1 MPRLIWS
8 SKPGS
13 ISTKLL
19 AINGHWQ
26 AEGVFWPPCR
36 TFFVKHAT
44 SPNPGL
50 TMLVTTAPILLSLLF
65 GLVAL
70 PTLAAAAIEG
80 DLQARMAAAP
90 ARPQPIILHFS
101 PSGRENSV
109 LPQRSVHRSERAAMI
124 RGLHQ
129 RSATVQQRTRQ
140 LLTEAGVSARELWM
154 VNALA
159 LEASPQLIARLAA
172 LPEVAEVRLDRIL
185 RLPVR
190 PAAEA
195 VSGVRAAAENWN
207 LEAIGAPALWSRG
220 LTGAGV
226 VVASVDSGVDL
237 AHNDLAAGWRGGSN
251 SWFDPNGQHATP
263 FDADGHG
270 TGTLGVILGRNS
282 GSGVAPG
289 ASWIAVKIFDDAGM
303 AFNSRIHEGF
313 QWLLDPDG
321 NPATDDAPDI
331 VNNSW
336 GFEDESGLCD
346 QASRVFQPDVQAL
359 KAAGIAVV
367 FAAGN
372 TGPASGSSVS
382 PGNYPESL
390 AVGAVNALLQVP
402 GFSARGP
409 SACDGRIYPDLVAPG
424 VAIQAPGL
432 TAGGLAPET
441 LQTVS
446 GTSFAAPHLTGVMA
460 LLLSDPARPAPPL
473 AELETALKRSATDLG
488 PSGADNAY
496 GNGLV
501 NALAAFNMLNQTPQL
516 AFVDPTPPA
525 NDRLVSFGHV
535 PPGSLAE
542 RTVELVNSG
551 GGQLTIVGV
560 DSSTLPA
567 SLSLVSNNCGV
578 LAAGE
583 RCALVLRFAPQ
594 ALGSVAATLAVSS
607 SDPAQ
612 GVQTL
617 QLEGVGNTLPS
628 PATLV
633 TPVAGATEVPTTVL
647 FGWNP
652 GADGDGDV
660 ISEVLVLARSAD
672 FFGASSFP
680 LAVAPA
686 ATAGVALAG
695 ACGLLGFGLLRRRP
709 LLAVGVLLAVV
720 LALSACGGGGGGGV
734 SPVPTASLRLTGLQP
749 GTTYFWKVQT
759 TDSRGGVSESA
770 PRQFTT
776 GF

>member
-1 MPRLIWS
+1 MLFA
-8 SKPGS
+8 
-13 ISTKLL
+13 L
-19 AINGHWQ
+19 
-26 AEGVFWPPCR
+26 C
-36 TFFVKHAT
+36 
-44 SPNPGL
+44 GL
-50 TMLVTTAPILLSLLF
+50 PKNAQ
-65 GLVAL
+65 
-70 PTLAAAAIEG
+70 AAIER
-80 DLQARMAAAP
+80 DLQASMAAAP
-90 ARPQPIILHFS
+90 EQKQKIILHFS
-101 PSGRENSV
+101 PPETANPVQLQSV
-109 LPQRSVHRSERAAMI
+109 IRRSERSAMI
-124 RGLHQ
+124 QALRQ
-129 RSATVQQRTRQ
+129 RSATAQQRARQ
-140 LLTEAGVSARELWM
+140 LLSANGVSPRELWM

-172 LPEVAEVRLDRIL
+172 LPEVAEVRLDRVL
-185 RLPVR
+185 RLPVQ

-195 VSGVRAAAENWN
+195 VSGVSPAAAHWN
-207 LEAIGAPALWSRG
+207 LEAIGAPALWARG

-237 AHNDLAAGWRGGSN
+237 AHADLAAGWRGGSN

-263 FDADGHG
+263 FDAEGHG
-270 TGTLGVILGRNS
+270 TGTLGVVLGRSS

-289 ASWIAVKIFDDAGM
+289 ASWIAVKIFDDLGT

-336 GFEDESGLCD
+336 GFEQDPGLCD
-346 QASRVFQPDVQAL
+346 QLAREFQPDVQAL

-372 TGPASGSSVS
+372 TGPLAGSSVS

-390 AVGAVNALLQVP
+390 AVGAVDSFLQVP

-424 VAIQAPGL
+424 VGIQAPDL
-432 TAGGLAPET
+432 TSGGLFPNA

-446 GTSFAAPHLTGVMA
+446 GTSFAAPHLAGVMA
-460 LLLSDPARPAPPL
+460 LLLSDPARPTPSL
-473 AELETALKRSATDLG
+473 AELESALKRSATDLG

-501 NALAAFNMLNQTPQL
+501 NALAAFNTLNQIPQL
-516 AFVDPTPPA
+516 AVFDPTPPA
-525 NDRLVSFGHV
+525 NDRLISFGHIG
-535 PPGSLAE
+535 PGSIAE

-551 GGQLTIVGV
+551 GGQLDIVGI

-567 SLSLVSNNCGV
+567 SLSLLSNSCSS
-578 LAAGE
+578 LLAGE

-594 ALGSVAATLAVSS
+594 ALGPVSATLAVSS
-607 SDPAQ
+607 TDPVQ

-617 QLEGVGNTLPS
+617 VLEGVGNTLPS

-633 TPVAGATEVPTTVL
+633 TPADGGAELTTTVL

-652 GADGDGDV
+652 GADVDGDL
-660 ISEVLVLARSAD
+660 ISEALLLARSAD
-672 FFGASSFP
+672 FSDAASFP
-680 LAVAPA
+680 LTAADGAP
-686 ATAGVALAG
+686 AGVAVAG
-695 ACGLLGFGLLRRRP
+695 VCGLLGFGLLRRHP
-709 LLAVGVLLAVV
+709 WLALVLLLGLGLS
-720 LALSACGGGGGGGV
+720 LAACGGAGGGGTLSGA
-734 SPVPTASLRLTGLQP
+734 ASLRLTELQP
-749 GTTYFWKVQT
+749 ATTYFWKVQT
-759 TDSRGGVSESA
+759 TDSRGGVAESVV
-770 PRQFTT
+770 RRFTT
-776 GF
+776 GS

>member
-1 MPRLIWS
+1 
-8 SKPGS
+8 
-13 ISTKLL
+13 
-19 AINGHWQ
+19 
-26 AEGVFWPPCR
+26 
-36 TFFVKHAT
+36 
-44 SPNPGL
+44 
-50 TMLVTTAPILLSLLF
+50 MLVTTTLLF
-65 GLVAL
+65 LSMLFGPFGLSSVAE
-70 PTLAAAAIEG
+70 AAIER
-80 DLQARMAAAP
+80 DLQASMSAAP
-90 ARPQPIILHFS
+90 ERRQPIILQFS
-101 PSGRENSV
+101 STESANSV
-109 LPQRSVHRSERAAMI
+109 QLQRTISRSERGAMI
-124 RGLHQ
+124 QALRQ
-129 RSATVQQRTRQ
+129 RSAAAQPRARKI
-140 LLTEAGVSARELWM
+140 LAESGVSPLDLWM

-172 LPEVAEVRLDRIL
+172 LPEVVEVRLDRIL

-195 VSGVRAAAENWN
+195 VSGVSPAAEHWN
-207 LEAIGAPALWSRG
+207 LAAIGAPALWAQG

-237 AHNDLAAGWRGGSN
+237 AHADLAAGWRGGSN
-251 SWFDPNGQHATP
+251 SWFDPNLQHPTP

-289 ASWIAVKIFDDAGM
+289 ASWIAVKIFNDAGM

-321 NPATDDAPDI
+321 DPATDDAPDI

-336 GFEDESGLCD
+336 GFEDDPGLCD
-346 QASRVFQPDVQAL
+346 QLAREFQADVQAL

-372 TGPASGSSVS
+372 TGPVAGSSVS

-390 AVGAVNALLQVP
+390 AVGAVNTLLQVP

-424 VAIQAPGL
+424 VGIQAPDL
-432 TAGGLAPET
+432 TADGLFPNA

-446 GTSFAAPHLTGVMA
+446 GTSFAAPHLAGVMA
-460 LLLSDPARPAPPL
+460 LLLSDPGRPAPPL
-473 AELETALKRSATDLG
+473 ADLEAALKASATDLG

-496 GNGLV
+496 GAGLV
-501 NALAAFNMLNQTPQL
+501 NALAAFNMLNQVPQL
-516 AFVDPTPPA
+516 AFFDPTPPA
-525 NDRLVSFGHV
+525 NDRLVAFGHV
-535 PPGSLAE
+535 PPGSLAD
-542 RTVELVNSG
+542 RTVELLNSG
-551 GGQLTIVGV
+551 GGQLDIVGV

-567 SLSLVSNNCGV
+567 SLSLVSNSCGT
-578 LAAGE
+578 LLAGE

-594 ALGSVAATLAVSS
+594 ELGSVAATLAVSS
-607 SDPAQ
+607 TDPVQ

-633 TPVAGATEVPTTVL
+633 TPVAGASEVTTTVL

-652 GADGDGDV
+652 GADVDGDL

-672 FFGASSFP
+672 FSGASSFP
-680 LAVAPA
+680 LAATVG

-695 ACGLLGFGLLRRRP
+695 ACGLFCFGLLRRQP
-709 LLAVGVLLAVV
+709 LVAVGLVLVIV
-720 LALSACGGGGGGGV
+720 LTLSACGGGGGG
-734 SPVPTASLRLTGLQP
+734 SALPASAVTLRVADLQP

-759 TDSRGGVSESA
+759 TDSRGGVSESSV
-770 PRQFTT
+770 RQFTT

>member
-1 MPRLIWS
+1 M
-8 SKPGS
+8 
-13 ISTKLL
+13 
-19 AINGHWQ
+19 Q
-26 AEGVFWPPCR
+26 
-36 TFFVKHAT
+36 
-44 SPNPGL
+44 
-50 TMLVTTAPILLSLLF
+50 VTTALILLSMLLGLF
-65 GLVAL
+65 GLPTVAG
-70 PTLAAAAIEG
+70 AAIEG

-90 ARPQPIILHFS
+90 EGTQRIILHFS
-101 PSGRENSV
+101 PADHENSV
-109 LPQRSVHRSERAAMI
+109 LPQRTVRRSERGAMI
-124 RGLHQ
+124 QALRQ
-129 RSATVQQRTRQ
+129 RSVKAQQRTRH
-140 LLTEAGVSARELWM
+140 LLTEAGVSSRELWM
-154 VNALA
+154 INALA

-172 LPEVAEVRLDRIL
+172 LPEVGEVRLDRMV
-185 RLPVR
+185 RLPAR

-195 VSGVRAAAENWN
+195 VSGVRPAADIWN
-207 LEAIGAPALWSRG
+207 LEAIDAPALWSRG

-237 AHNDLAAGWRGGSN
+237 AHADLAAGWRGGSN
-251 SWFDPNGQHATP
+251 SWFDPNGQHVTP

-270 TGTLGVILGRNS
+270 TGTLGVILGRSS

-303 AFNSRIHEGF
+303 AFNSRIHQGF

-336 GFEDESGLCD
+336 GFEEDSGLCD
-346 QASRVFQPDVQAL
+346 QAAREFQADVQAL

-372 TGPASGSSVS
+372 TGLTGPAEGSSVS

-390 AVGAVNALLQVP
+390 AVGAVNASLQVP
-402 GFSARGP
+402 VFSARGP

-424 VAIQAPGL
+424 VTIQAPDL
-432 TAGGLAPET
+432 TAGGLFPNA

-446 GTSFAAPHLTGVMA
+446 GTSFAAPHLAGVMA
-460 LLLSDPARPAPPL
+460 LLLSDPARPAPSL
-473 AELETALKRSATDLG
+473 LELETALKRSATDLG

-496 GNGLV
+496 GAGLI

-516 AFVDPTPPA
+516 GFIDPTPPA

-535 PPGSLAE
+535 PPGSVAE

-551 GGQLTIVGV
+551 GGQLNIIGV
-560 DSSTLPA
+560 DRSTLPA

-578 LAAGE
+578 LLAGE
-583 RCALVLRFAPQ
+583 RCALILRFAPQ
-594 ALGSVAATLAVSS
+594 QLGGVTASLAVSS
-607 SDPAQ
+607 TDPVQ

-617 QLEGVGNTLPS
+617 QIEGIGNTPPS

-633 TPVAGATEVPTTVL
+633 TPAAGATEATTTVV
-647 FGWNP
+647 FGWNQ
-652 GADGDGDV
+652 GADVDGDL
-660 ISEVLVLARSAD
+660 ISEVLILARSAD
-672 FFGASSFP
+672 FSEASSFP
-680 LAVAPA
+680 LAASA
-686 ATAGVALAG
+686 GATGGVALAG
-695 ACGLLGFGLLRRRP
+695 ACGLLGFGLLRRYP
-709 LLAVGVLLAVV
+709 LLAVGLLLAIM
-720 LALSACGGGGGGGV
+720 LSLCACGGGGGGG
-734 SPVPTASLRLTGLQP
+734 SAAPASAATLRLTGLQS

-770 PRQFTT
+770 VRQFTT
-776 GF
+776 GV

>member
-1 MPRLIWS
+1 M
-8 SKPGS
+8 
-13 ISTKLL
+13 
-19 AINGHWQ
+19 Q
-26 AEGVFWPPCR
+26 
-36 TFFVKHAT
+36 
-44 SPNPGL
+44 
-50 TMLVTTAPILLSLLF
+50 VTTALILLSMLL
-65 GLVAL
+65 GLCGL
-70 PTLAAAAIEG
+70 PTVAGAAVEG

-90 ARPQPIILHFS
+90 EGTQRIILHFS
-101 PSGRENSV
+101 PADHENSV
-109 LPQRSVHRSERAAMI
+109 LPQRTVRRSERATLIQAL
-124 RGLHQ
+124 RQ
-129 RSATVQQRTRQ
+129 RSARDQQRARQ
-140 LLTEAGVSARELWM
+140 LLTVAGVSSRELWM

-172 LPEVAEVRLDRIL
+172 LPEVAEVRLDRL
-185 RLPVR
+185 VRLPVR

-195 VSGVRAAAENWN
+195 VSGVSPAAAHWN

-237 AHNDLAAGWRGGSN
+237 AHADLAAAWRGGSN

-263 FDADGHG
+263 FDAEGHG

-289 ASWIAVKIFDDAGM
+289 ASWIAVKIFDDVGM
-303 AFNSRIHEGF
+303 AFNSRIHQGF

-336 GFEDESGLCD
+336 GFEEDSGLCD
-346 QASRVFQPDVQAL
+346 QLAREFQPDVQAL

-372 TGPASGSSVS
+372 TGPAAGSSVS
-382 PGNYPESL
+382 PGNYAESL
-390 AVGAVNALLQVP
+390 AVGAVDPLLQLP
-402 GFSARGP
+402 AFSARGP

-424 VAIQAPGL
+424 VAIQTPDL
-432 TAGGLAPET
+432 TSGGLFPNA

-446 GTSFAAPHLTGVMA
+446 GTSFAAPHLAGVMA

-488 PSGADNAY
+488 PSGADN
-496 GNGLV
+496 GFGHGLV
-501 NALAAFNMLNQTPQL
+501 NALAAYNRLNQVPQL

-525 NDRLVSFGHV
+525 NDRLVTFGHV
-535 PPGSLAE
+535 APGSLAE
-542 RTVELVNSG
+542 RAVELVNAG
-551 GGQLTIVGV
+551 GGQLDIIGI
-560 DSSTLPA
+560 DISTLPA
-567 SLSLVSNNCGV
+567 NLSLLSNSCSS
-578 LAAGE
+578 LPAGE
-583 RCALVLRFAPQ
+583 RCALVLRFAPLE
-594 ALGSVAATLAVSS
+594 LGSVAATLAISS

-612 GVQTL
+612 GLQIL

-633 TPVAGATEVPTTVL
+633 TPAAGATEATTTVL

-652 GADGDGDV
+652 GADGDGDLLA
-660 ISEVLVLARSAD
+660 ETLVLARSAD
-672 FFGASSFP
+672 FSGAASFP
-680 LAVAPA
+680 FTAAA
-686 ATAGVALAG
+686 GATAGVALAG

-709 LLAVGVLLAVV
+709 LVALGLLLAT
-720 LALSACGGGGGGGV
+720 LLTLCACGGGGGGGGL
-734 SPVPTASLRLTGLQP
+734 PAAAATLRLTGLQP

-759 TDSRGGVSESA
+759 SDSRGGVSESA
-770 PRQFTT
+770 VRQFTT
-776 GF
+776 GV